1 MNNFYNNF
9 YSFIRKKFTSIIII
23 LISILIIFS
32 CAYFKSLKEGL
43 TNNNYVI
50 LMGDSV
56 LNNANYVPEGKSVF
70 DILKTKLS
78 NSLNVSKDGAT
89 INDLY
94 GQLDKIPIKLNN
106 EETYIFISAGGN
118 DILNK
123 GAALTNSDIRQLFN
137 SYMDFL
143 KALRVKLGNA
153 KINIMNLYLPAN
165 PRYQSYKESID
176 QWNQLINDNSSK
188 IGEMYNVVDLY
199 SLLTTPEDF
208 IYDIEPSESAS
219 EKIAN
224 LIYLTR

>member
-1 MNNFYNNF
+1 MNNFYNF

-70 DILKTKLS
+70 DILKSKLS

-143 KALRVKLGNA
+143 KALRVKLGNT